1 MEELT
6 NFVVAWRN
14 KLSDE
19 NIVKIIKMC
28 SDATLKAKQDNLIE
42 QHNIEIQKIY
52 EELQK

>member
-19 NIVKIIKMC
+19 QIVKIIKMC
-28 SDATLKAKQDNLIE
+28 SDSTLKAKQDNLINE
-42 QHNIEIQKIY
+42 HNLEIEKIY
-52 EELQK
+52 QELQK